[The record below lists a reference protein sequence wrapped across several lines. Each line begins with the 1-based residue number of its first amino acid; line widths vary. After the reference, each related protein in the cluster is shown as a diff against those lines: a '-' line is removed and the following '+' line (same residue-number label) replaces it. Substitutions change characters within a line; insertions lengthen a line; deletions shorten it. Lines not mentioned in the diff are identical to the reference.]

1 MKKNLLPIIVAMFL
15 FSCGG
20 RTTNEPEISNAS
32 VSEEVTQS
40 NPETLSEEADAA
52 FDSLNTR
59 AEELNKKIDALINE
73 I

>member
-1 MKKNLLPIIVAMFL
+1 MKKNLLPIIVALFL

-20 RTTNEPEISNAS
+20 GTTNEPEISNAS
-32 VSEEVTQS
+32 VSEEETQN
-40 NPETLSEEADAA
+40 NPETLSEEAEAA

-59 AEELNKKIDALINE
+59 AEELNKKIDDLING